1 MFGIYCW
8 FLLTSV
14 VWHLRFR
21 SYLALRV
28 SPRWRVTF
36 FLQLKKVTKKS
47 RPYSFAPRKAFG
59 VPEFSGIGRVN
70 SPGMANLALC
80 ARTAHQGGLVG
91 NTREFSKRKR
101 ALKQE
106 KKQNLAAQIK
116 A

>member
-1 MFGIYCW
+1 VTFLVVFCW

-59 VPEFSGIGRVN
+59 VPEFSGIAYEPALMRR
-70 SPGMANLALC
+70 PGA
-80 ARTAHQGGLVG
+80 QG
-91 NTREFSKRKR
+91 
-101 ALKQE
+101 
-106 KKQNLAAQIK
+106 
-116 A
+116 